1 MSGLVEFLQEQFAS
15 EEWLA
20 RDERGRITPTPRPK
34 GGFYPAPL
42 PSPFQYVFNP
52 ARVEADCTMR
62 RTLLRLVESDELSR
76 EAVLRALGE
85 VYRSHP
91 DFDPSWLSTAGRLGP
106 GLHP

>member
-1 MSGLVEFLQEQFAS
+1 MAGLVEFLQEQFAS

-20 RDERGRITPTPRPK
+20 QDERGRITPPPRPR

-52 ARVEADCTMR
+52 ARAEADCTMR
-62 RTLLRLVESDELSR
+62 RTLLRLVESDDLSR
-76 EAVLRALGE
+76 ATVLRALGE

-91 DFDPSWLSTAGRLGP
+91 DFDPTWLRAAEP
-106 GLHP
+106 D

>member
-1 MSGLVEFLQEQFAS
+1 MGGLVEFLQEQFAS

-20 RDERGRITPTPRPK
+20 GDERGRITPPPRPG

-42 PSPFQYVFNP
+42 PSPFRYVFNP
-52 ARVEADCTMR
+52 ARAEADCTMR
-62 RTLLRLVESDELSR
+62 RTLLRLVESDDLSR
-76 EAVLRALGE
+76 TTVLRAIGE

-91 DFDPSWLSTAGRLGP
+91 DFDPAWLRAAEPPDT